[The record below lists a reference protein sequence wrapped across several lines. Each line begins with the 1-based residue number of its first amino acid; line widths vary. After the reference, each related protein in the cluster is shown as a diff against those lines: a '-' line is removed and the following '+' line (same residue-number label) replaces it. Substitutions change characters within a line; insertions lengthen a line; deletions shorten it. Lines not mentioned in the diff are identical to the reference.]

1 VKLGDL
7 VRVDDM
13 PDFGIILE
21 IWIDVSPSRRV
32 NECDDNDHSAW
43 IECLWEDGIE
53 GISADEVVVVNEAR

>member
-1 VKLGDL
+1 MKLGDL